1 MYSWEII
8 TINCH
13 SEKSF
18 FFFISCYCQMS
29 VSISSQIYLFLCIRR
44 SLPPEFCWSRHQFLS
59 SCENWVSVGHSHC
72 THAPQSEGENRS
84 QNTVINGDTCII
96 YWMIIILQAK
106 PLQLFQERLLI
117 LSVNLVP
124 NTIVHVLIKLI
135 KWNFDI
141 ISKLI
146 RHMIHSDFFELKAP
160 LREICKKCRYFFN

>member
-18 FFFISCYCQMS
+18 FFHFLLLPNEREYISTNLFILMHQKVLTSRILLIS
-29 VSISSQIYLFLCIRR
+29 SSISFFMWELSVCR
-44 SLPPEFCWSRHQFLS
+44 SLSLYTR
-59 SCENWVSVGHSHC
+59 
-72 THAPQSEGENRS
+72 APIWRRK
-84 QNTVINGDTCII
+84 QNPVINGDTCII
-96 YWMIIILQAK
+96 YWMIIIFQAK

-124 NTIVHVLIKLI
+124 NAIVHVLLKLI

-146 RHMIHSDFFELKAP
+146 RHLIHSDFFELKAP